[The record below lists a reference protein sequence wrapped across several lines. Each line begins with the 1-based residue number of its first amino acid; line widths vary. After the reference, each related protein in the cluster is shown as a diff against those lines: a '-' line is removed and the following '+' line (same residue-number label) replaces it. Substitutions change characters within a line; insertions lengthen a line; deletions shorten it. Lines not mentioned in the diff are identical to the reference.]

1 MKSARKIT
9 LARAKRVHMQAHES
23 RGAVSLEA
31 SHLRERSKASYFLH
45 GISSF
50 FPNTTS
56 NLRKALHWYR
66 RGHGFKSRR
75 GLNFFSGLN
84 FTTAQVVPVYHCKDR
99 FHVYVFIRS
108 SNI

>member
-9 LARAKRVHMQAHES
+9 LARAKRVHTQAHES
-23 RGAVSLEA
+23 RGAVSLEV

-50 FPNTTS
+50 SQIQLQTFVKRCTGIEEVMGS
-56 NLRKALHWYR
+56 NPVEAWI
-66 RGHGFKSRR
+66 S
-75 GLNFFSGLN
+75 FSGLN

>member
-1 MKSARKIT
+1 MNSQLILLTMKSARKIT
-9 LARAKRVHMQAHES
+9 LARAKRVHTQAHES
-23 RGAVSLEA
+23 RGAVSLEV

-56 NLRKALHWYR
+56 NLGRALHRNR

-75 GLNFFSGLN
+75 GLNFF
-84 FTTAQVVPVYHCKDR
+84 FR
-99 FHVYVFIRS
+99 FDNCSSSAGISLQRS
-108 SNI
+108 LSC